1 MLGGI
6 ASGKSTAS
14 RLLRTHK
21 IPVVDLDEIAVE
33 VVKPGTPTLRRLV
46 ETFGTDILNEDKS
59 LNRGE
64 LGRRAFGDKEKTK
77 LLNKITHGAIRRVML
92 FRLIKLW
99 LTGARCAVVDTP
111 LLIEA
116 GLYKWCALTV
126 LVWCTEE
133 QQLERMLKRDGP
145 TKGLTEA
152 DARARLAS
160 QLPLSEKLRYAD
172 KVIDN
177 STHYGDGSTPLREE
191 VEALVANLRYDQ
203 HSVPSTLAWLLNWL
217 LPPVGLLWGLLAALL
232 HARRIQL
239 HHNQQLLAEGKK
251 KDE

>member
-1 MLGGI
+1 MEALPRLPRNHARYVPEANEVIGLTGGI

-126 LVWCTEE
+126 LVWWYVCHGANAVRKNSNWSACSSATA
-133 QQLERMLKRDGP
+133 P
-145 TKGLTEA
+145 P
-152 DARARLAS
+152 RA
-160 QLPLSEKLRYAD
+160 
-172 KVIDN
+172 
-177 STHYGDGSTPLREE
+177 
-191 VEALVANLRYDQ
+191 
-203 HSVPSTLAWLLNWL
+203 
-217 LPPVGLLWGLLAALL
+217 
-232 HARRIQL
+232 
-239 HHNQQLLAEGKK
+239 
-251 KDE
+251 